1 MKLYLDNNIVS
12 AIAKNDTPTETD
24 ALKLLLKAWNEGTVD
39 LVTSELTLMETKAYQ
54 HELKRLLVEQTYQ
67 HLAKVPMVRWDELA
81 GMHSYGDQRTWITTP
96 IINNDPDYS
105 ALLALRLDIV
115 DAQHLFVAIKNA
127 CDVFLTCDR
136 PIGRRAPAIA
146 EIFGLLVQKPSEF
159 ISGQGW

>member
-12 AIAKNDTPTETD
+12 AVAKNDTPTETD
-24 ALKLLLKAWNEGTVD
+24 ALKLLLQAWDEGEVD
-39 LVTSELTLMETKAYQ
+39 LVTSELTLREIEAYQ
-54 HELKRLLVEQTYQ
+54 NELQRLLIKQAYQ
-67 HLAKVPMVRWDELA
+67 RLTKVPMVRWDELA

-105 ALLALRLDIV
+105 ALLALGLDIV

-146 EIFGLLVQKPSEF
+146 EKFGLLVQKPSELV
-159 ISGQGW
+159 SGQGW